1 MRIGRQSV
9 TANARPTVEEI
20 DHIVERGVS
29 DAFIG
34 LVSGSPL
41 RSLRC

>member
-1 MRIGRQSV
+1 MATNPRS
-9 TANARPTVEEI
+9 TVDEI

-34 LVSGSPL
+34 LVSGSDL
-41 RSLRC
+41 